1 MDGGK
6 LRDLPSL
13 VQQSDMGTSV
23 WEIPKFRGSLDV
35 LSEHKATLERFPFHI
50 HVLSCILTEHEKS
63 MISGDL
69 AQPVLKIYLQILAEI
84 MYWLDLVLWY
94 LECHLQLYL
103 KTVFI
108 FENSV
113 HVAPNLS
120 KECSLI
126 YIFCIFIK
134 TLLNQ

>member
-50 HVLSCILTEHEKS
+50 YVLSFILTEHEKS

-84 MYWLDLVLWY
+84 MY
-94 LECHLQLYL
+94 
-103 KTVFI
+103 
-108 FENSV
+108 
-113 HVAPNLS
+113 
-120 KECSLI
+120 
-126 YIFCIFIK
+126 
-134 TLLNQ
+134 